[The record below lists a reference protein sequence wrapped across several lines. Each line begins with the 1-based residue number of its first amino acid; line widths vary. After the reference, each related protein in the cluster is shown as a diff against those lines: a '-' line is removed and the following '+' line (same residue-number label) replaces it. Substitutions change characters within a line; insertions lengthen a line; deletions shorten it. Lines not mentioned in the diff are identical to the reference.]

1 MWQYVS
7 INFKV
12 YLCILHASDGDAIKM
27 VTMRDVAIALHDRGQ
42 STVFIGSHT
51 SSNSLLGPDMGLGG
65 RHNRLQSS
73 RPPPKEETNTNAVH
87 GAAALEIL
95 MMQ

>member
-12 YLCILHASDGDAIKM
+12 HLCILHASDGDAFKM
-27 VTMRDVAIALHDRGQ
+27 VTMRNVAIALHDRGQ

-51 SSNSLLGPDMGLGG
+51 SSNSLDMGLGDH
-65 RHNRLQSS
+65 HNRLQSS